1 MIKVGP
7 SLHASFL
14 PDITDIDISLAAP
27 ALDIDISLA
36 APALDKVE
44 TSVINKVFINTK

>member
-27 ALDIDISLA
+27 ALD
-36 APALDKVE
+36 KVE